1 MKTYLFPLFFLILL
15 LSGCAEQ
22 KKPEQNGAFAETK
35 EEENLDLEQLHESGE
50 LIAGT
55 LSGPETYFVY
65 QGKPLGKQYA
75 LAEDFARKE
84 GLRLRM
90 ETARDEDE
98 LKRMLLDGSIDIIA
112 MQCPDKE
119 TDTEMLAAGASNDSL
134 ATSWLVRKDAEA
146 LANALNEW
154 FDAGVELSVTKQE
167 ANKLRNR
174 QQVRRKMRA
183 PYISKEK
190 GIISTYDVHFKSAAK
205 LTGWDWRLIAAQCY
219 QESGFDPNATSW
231 AGARGLMQI
240 MPGTARDLNLPEDRI
255 CVPADNIAA
264 AARYIKLLNE
274 KFSDISDP
282 RQRICFVLAAYNGG
296 HGHIRDAMALATK
309 NGRNPRRWQEVSPYV
324 LGLSE
329 ARFYRDPVVKNGYMI
344 GSETVGY
351 VSAVLARWQAYGG
364 ESLGISTGE
373 TSLPASVSPTRRQKT
388 NRFTKGTKI
397 LRPEELSQESVSK
410 P

>member
-1 MKTYLFPLFFLILL
+1 MKTYIFSFFLLIFLL
-15 LSGCAEQ
+15 LGCTEQ
-22 KKPEQNGAFAETK
+22 KKSEPNGAFAAAK
-35 EEENLDLEQLHESGE
+35 EEESIDLDHLHESGE

-90 ETARDEDE
+90 EVGHDEEE
-98 LKRMLLDGSIDIIA
+98 LKKMLLDGSIDIIT
-112 MQCPDKE
+112 MQCSDKG
-119 TDTEMLAAGASNDSL
+119 TGAEMLSAGASNDSL
-134 ATSWLVRKDAEA
+134 GTSWLVRKDSEA
-146 LANALNEW
+146 LARALNEW
-154 FDAGVELSVTKQE
+154 FDAGVDLSVTKRE
-167 ANKLRNR
+167 ENNLRSR
-174 QQVRRKMRA
+174 RQVRRKMRA

-190 GIISTYDVHFKSAAK
+190 GIISTYDQHFKSAAR

-240 MPGTARDLNLPEDRI
+240 MPETARDLNLPQERI

-264 AARYIKLLNE
+264 GARYIKLLNE

-296 HGHIRDAMALATK
+296 HGHVRDAMALATK
-309 NGRNPRRWQEVSPYV
+309 NGRNAHRWQEVSPYI

-351 VSAVLARWQAYGG
+351 VSAVLSRWQAYGG
-364 ESLGISTGE
+364 ERFDHTTGN
-373 TSLPASVSPTRRQKT
+373 TSLPTSVSPARRQKT

-397 LRPEELSQESVSK
+397 LRPEELSQESVAEE
-410 P
+410 